1 MKKRTRVLI
10 LFVIGLIAVAA
21 GTGSFLFIKRIR
33 SAEYAYDRSREA
45 FERGDAAAMLRWMN
59 VDGSRGHIVAQ
70 LELAQ
75 SFEYGVFDGAK
86 NDERAAFWY
95 GKAADAGNG
104 IAQFN
109 LGTFRWLGRG
119 GPEDR
124 SQAVALWEKAAENG
138 IPNAADNLGICYRD
152 GLGVEKNPAKAKDY
166 FIKAATKGY
175 ENAQFNLGLF
185 YESEKNEE
193 RALYWYEKAAEQGH
207 DAAKR
212 RFESITGTHL

>member
-1 MKKRTRVLI
+1 MKKRTKILI
-10 LFVIGLIAVAA
+10 LLIGVIAVVA
-21 GTGSFLFIKRIR
+21 GTSSFLFIKRIR

-45 FERGDAAAMLRWMN
+45 IERGDSAAMLRWMN
-59 VDGSRGHIVAQ
+59 VAGSRGHIVAQ

-75 SFEYGVFDGAK
+75 CFEYGVFGDAK

-95 GKAADAGNG
+95 KKAADAGNG

-119 GPEDR
+119 GPEDKKE
-124 SQAVALWEKAAENG
+124 AIALWEKAAENG

-152 GLGVEKNPAKAKDY
+152 GLGVEKDPAKAKDY
-166 FIKAATKGY
+166 FIKAATKDY

-193 RALYWYEKAAEQGH
+193 RALYWYEKAASQGH